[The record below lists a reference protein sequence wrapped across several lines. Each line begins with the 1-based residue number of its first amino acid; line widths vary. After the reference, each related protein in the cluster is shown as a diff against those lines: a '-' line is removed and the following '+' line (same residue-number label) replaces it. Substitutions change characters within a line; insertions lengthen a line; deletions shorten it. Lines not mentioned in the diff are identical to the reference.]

1 MISEISTCHLALASV
16 FSWFTCTSL
25 NFLCIVAMHTIILLV
40 YHFQCVQ
47 SVNTLWYRLKD
58 SNSIRDCN
66 ITYKQKLQ
74 TKEESRLRE
83 KSL

>member
-16 FSWFTCTSL
+16 INWFTCTSL
-25 NFLCIVAMHTIILLV
+25 NFLCMHTIILLV

-74 TKEESRLRE
+74 TKEESGLRE